1 LRGVKFG
8 LRKIVETASQI
19 AAALAAAHA
28 AGIVHRDLKPDN
40 VLLTRAGCVKILDF
54 GLAKTNPPQL
64 ADHEATE
71 TLSVRTEPG
80 VVMGTIAYMSPEQV
94 SGITADHRSDIFS
107 FGVLLYELLAGTRPF
122 QGETPVDTMQ
132 AILRKD
138 PPELTDAVPVGL
150 RQIVEMGVL
159 AGAPMLLIAMQPD
172 MGTALTYVPIY
183 LAALLLGG
191 LRWKLIAAVML
202 LGVLAAPV
210 GWGHLKAY
218 QKERILTV
226 FQPERDPAGVGYQVR
241 QSKIAIGSGK
251 FTGKGLFHGTQSHLN
266 FLPAQHTDFVLSV
279 LSEEFGFMGAA
290 IVLSLFY
297 YVLHRGILAA
307 RSAQDRLG
315 TYLCLLV
322 VAWIV
327 GQVGVNVGM
336 VLGLLPT
343 IGVPLPFLSYGGS
356 ALLAA
361 MAGIGL
367 VANVRGRRIV
377 N

>member
-1 LRGVKFG
+1 MLPRRFVDKLDFATLLGAIALSGLGV
-8 LRKIVETASQI
+8 LAIASATLGQPARAGIWHTQLLWLGI
-19 AAALAAAHA
+19 ALVVALVVVAVDYHHWAEFSLLLHA
-28 AGIVHRDLKPDN
+28 AVCGLL
-40 VLLTRAGCVKILDF
+40 VLVIFFGKEVGGNRSWLAFGPFNLQPSEFSKWTTCLVLANYLSERVRAGV
-54 GLAKTNPPQL
+54 
-64 ADHEATE
+64 
-71 TLSVRTEPG
+71 
-80 VVMGTIAYMSPEQV
+80 
-94 SGITADHRSDIFS
+94 GI
-107 FGVLLYELLAGTRPF
+107 
-122 QGETPVDTMQ
+122 
-132 AILRKD
+132 
-138 PPELTDAVPVGL
+138 
-150 RQIVEMGVL
+150 RQILEMGVL

-290 IVLSLFY
+290 IVLGLFY

-336 VLGLLPT
+336 VLGLMPT

>member
-1 LRGVKFG
+1 MLPRRFVDKLDYATLLGAVALSGLGVLAISSATLGQPARTGIWHTQLLWLGIALVVALVVVAVDYHHWAEFSLALHAVVLALLVCVIFFG
-8 LRKIVETASQI
+8 KEVGGNRSWLVVGPFTLQPSEFSKWTTCL
-19 AAALAAAHA
+19 ALASYLSER
-28 AGIVHRDLKPDN
+28 V
-40 VLLTRAGCVKILDF
+40 RAGV
-54 GLAKTNPPQL
+54 
-64 ADHEATE
+64 
-71 TLSVRTEPG
+71 
-80 VVMGTIAYMSPEQV
+80 
-94 SGITADHRSDIFS
+94 GI
-107 FGVLLYELLAGTRPF
+107 
-122 QGETPVDTMQ
+122 
-132 AILRKD
+132 
-138 PPELTDAVPVGL
+138 
-150 RQIVEMGVL
+150 RQIVEMGVI
-159 AGAPMLLIAMQPD
+159 AGLPMLLIAMQPD

-202 LGVLAAPV
+202 LGLLAAPV

-279 LSEEFGFMGAA
+279 LAEEFGFMGAA

>member
-1 LRGVKFG
+1 MLPRRFVDRVDVPTLLGALVLSGVG
-8 LRKIVETASQI
+8 VLTIASATLGQP
-19 AAALAAAHA
+19 AR
-28 AGIVHRDLKPDN
+28 AGIWHTQLLWLGLALLLALVVVAIDYHHWAEFSLLLHGAVL
-40 VLLTRAGCVKILDF
+40 VLLVAVIFFGKEVGGNRSWLVVGPFTVQPSEFSKWTTCLVLATYLSERVRAG
-54 GLAKTNPPQL
+54 
-64 ADHEATE
+64 
-71 TLSVRTEPG
+71 
-80 VVMGTIAYMSPEQV
+80 
-94 SGITADHRSDIFS
+94 
-107 FGVLLYELLAGTRPF
+107 
-122 QGETPVDTMQ
+122 
-132 AILRKD
+132 
-138 PPELTDAVPVGL
+138 VGL
-150 RQIVEMGVL
+150 RQVVEMGIL
-159 AGAPMLLIAMQPD
+159 AGLPMLLIALQPD

-183 LAALLLGG
+183 LAAVLLGG
-191 LRWKLIAAVML
+191 LRWKLIAAFL
-202 LGVLAAPV
+202 FLALLAAPV
-210 GWGHLKAY
+210 GWGQLKAY

-279 LSEEFGFMGAA
+279 IAEEQGFVGA
-290 IVLSLFY
+290 IVVLGLFY

-315 TYLCLLV
+315 TYLCLLI